1 MEAGFLQMDKEPIAN
16 QDAQSVQSNPGLG
29 AAKALYWSGDE
40 AGAVPLFR
48 ALAEAGSAPA
58 MTWVG
63 YVYMKGTGVAVD
75 NATALEWFLKAAE
88 AGDSEAM
95 GWLGYIYFF
104 GRGVPADSQL
114 AREWYLKG
122 AQAGDAYA
130 MYQLGQSY
138 FHGTGVDV
146 DMATAYDWY
155 AKGSEA
161 GDAAAMSSLGY
172 MYSHGMGVPVDL
184 DAARL
189 WYSRS
194 AEEGDPTGQ
203 HNYASVF
210 FTAGES
216 EEAARWM
223 RKSAAQGHEPA
234 IKWVRQDDAHN
245 LMTAKRYA
253 EALPALEQLAG
264 DGDAWAH
271 EWLGYSC
278 LYGRG
283 VAKNPGQA
291 AKHYEAAFEGGR
303 HAVARYA
310 GIANFRA
317 NAPEVALE
325 WLRKVTSTP
334 TSSLYWQ
341 FRVLDVNS
349 RLERYAGECNDLL
362 VKAADAGHLYA
373 HRALAMRMI
382 KGQRNF
388 GTRLQGLRM
397 FLGVLPQV
405 KRIVENNLE
414 DDLLY

>member
-1 MEAGFLQMDKEPIAN
+1 
-16 QDAQSVQSNPGLG
+16 
-29 AAKALYWSGDE
+29 
-40 AGAVPLFR
+40 
-48 ALAEAGSAPA
+48 
-58 MTWVG
+58 
-63 YVYMKGTGVAVD
+63 
-75 NATALEWFLKAAE
+75 
-88 AGDSEAM
+88 
-95 GWLGYIYFF
+95 
-104 GRGVPADSQL
+104 
-114 AREWYLKG
+114 
-122 AQAGDAYA
+122 
-130 MYQLGQSY
+130 
-138 FHGTGVDV
+138 
-146 DMATAYDWY
+146 
-155 AKGSEA
+155 
-161 GDAAAMSSLGY
+161 
-172 MYSHGMGVPVDL
+172 MGVPVDL

-234 IKWVRQDDAHN
+234 IKWVRQDDAH
-245 LMTAKRYA
+245 
-253 EALPALEQLAG
+253 
-264 DGDAWAH
+264 
-271 EWLGYSC
+271 
-278 LYGRG
+278 
-283 VAKNPGQA
+283 
-291 AKHYEAAFEGGR
+291 KHYEAAFEGGR
-303 HAVARYA
+303 HVVARYA